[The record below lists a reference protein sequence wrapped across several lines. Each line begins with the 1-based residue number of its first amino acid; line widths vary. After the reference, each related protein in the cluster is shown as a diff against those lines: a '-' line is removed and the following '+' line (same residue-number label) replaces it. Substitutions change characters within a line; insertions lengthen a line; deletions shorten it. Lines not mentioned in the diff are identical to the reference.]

1 VAKVITQFGGSS
13 LEIFLNKLELVS
25 SEDLRKEV
33 TIFVSTFGKY
43 RTFKEVIRGV
53 SDDIPRLLGY

>member
-1 VAKVITQFGGSS
+1 MAKVITQFGGSS

-25 SEDLRKEV
+25 SEDLRKEA